1 MLEYPEV
8 TARAEEL
15 RAHVAGKRIKAVL
28 PPTKPHKFCWFNG
41 EAADYEKKLA
51 GSTVA
56 GAEGFGIFVELVF
69 DNGQRLCINDG
80 VNVRLVD
87 SGDKIKDWQLFLSFE
102 DGAALVFTVAMYGGI
117 YLHTGE
123 YDDPYYLK
131 SRKALAPGDEG
142 FAAYYRRLLEESK
155 PNLSAKA
162 LLATEQRF
170 PGIGNGVA
178 QDILF
183 QAGIH
188 PKRKLGTLTGPDR
201 ERLLESIRS
210 VLAEMAAK
218 GGRDTE
224 KNIFGQKG
232 GYQTRM
238 SKNALAGGCPKCGG
252 PVTKEAYLG
261 GSVYYC
267 AACQLLE
274 P

>member
-8 TARAEEL
+8 TARAAEL
-15 RAHVAGKRIKAVL
+15 RAHVVGKRVKAVL
-28 PPTKPHKFCWFNG
+28 PPTKPHKFCWFSG
-41 EAADYEKKLA
+41 DAADYGEKLA
-51 GSTVA
+51 GATVA

-69 DNGQRLCINDG
+69 DNGQRLCVNDG
-80 VNVRLVD
+80 VNMRLVD
-87 SGDKIKDWQLFLSFE
+87 DGDKMQDWQLRLSFE

-117 YLHTGE
+117 YLHTGG

-131 SRKALAPGDEG
+131 SKGALAPGDEG
-142 FAAYYRRLLEESK
+142 FAAYYWRLLDESK

-170 PGIGNGVA
+170 PGIGNGVV

-188 PKRKLGTLTGPDR
+188 PKRKLATLDGHDR
-201 ERLLESIRS
+201 QRLLESIGA

-224 KNIFGQKG
+224 KDLFGQKG
-232 GYQTRM
+232 GYQTKM
-238 SKNALAGGCPKCGG
+238 SKNALAAGCPKCGG
-252 PVTKEAYLG
+252 PVKKEAYLG
-261 GSVYYC
+261 GSVYTC
-267 AACQLLE
+267 AVCQPLV